1 MCAFFFFSGKAGRRI
16 VSEKTMFSRQNTD
29 ESAGKQA
36 YVCDQNLMQMKLF
49 QYLMTHNEVYI
60 EIIANIYAMLSSP
73 NFKTGMFFFSLQL
86 LPKD

>member
-1 MCAFFFFSGKAGRRI
+1 MVILTPKCVHSFFFPSGEASRRI

-49 QYLMTHNEVYI
+49 QHLITHNKVY
-60 EIIANIYAMLSSP
+60 
-73 NFKTGMFFFSLQL
+73 
-86 LPKD
+86 KDYCKHLCNVILTQF